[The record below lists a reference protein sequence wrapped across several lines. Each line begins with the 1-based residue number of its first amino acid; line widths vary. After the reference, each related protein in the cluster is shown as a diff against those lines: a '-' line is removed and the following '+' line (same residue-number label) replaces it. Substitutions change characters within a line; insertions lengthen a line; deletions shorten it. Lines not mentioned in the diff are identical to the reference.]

1 MKKTIN
7 IKNAPKPIGPYSQA
21 VLVNNTLFVS
31 GQIPIDPFTGKLI
44 NTNIEA
50 QTKQVMENVK
60 AILKEAKMGM
70 DNVVKASIFV
80 SDLNNFKAVNEI
92 YATYFSDN
100 PPARETVEISRL
112 PMDVDIEI
120 SVIATA

>member
-31 GQIPIDPFTGKLI
+31 GQIPIDLFTGKLI